1 MIESGLGL
9 LNSNN
14 ILNRI
19 FRTHIL
25 SYFLTGPEPERD
37 LAAEEAEAER
47 LRTET
52 TQPTSWRQRLN
63 NLNHRYA
70 MAMGLQEN

>member
-1 MIESGLGL
+1 MDS
-9 LNSNN
+9 
-14 ILNRI
+14 
-19 FRTHIL
+19 
-25 SYFLTGPEPERD
+25 
-37 LAAEEAEAER
+37 AAEEAEAER
-47 LRTET
+47 VRAET